1 MSVHLIANSI
11 WHNPGNR
18 GRRLRK
24 GFAAV
29 AWQWHKRASGSVR
42 TLRLVNGMRFNAYP
56 DCVVSSSLIYADWP
70 EHDELMLLRRS
81 LMQSNIVIDVGAN
94 VGHVSLLLADLVGAR
109 NIVAFEPAPRAFGR
123 LTENWILNN
132 FPTDKLFNMA
142 VGASPGAVFIES
154 DEHPTTTLQV
164 SEEPAGARSIRV
176 PLVRLDDY
184 RHEWKGYAVGLLK
197 VDVEGYEPAVFE
209 GAIGVLAEDRPR
221 LIMFESLS
229 GSIDS
234 RIASILTAHR
244 YAVFQLDESG
254 VPDFSRSSA
263 QNLFAVPAEIVASSG
278 RTI

>member
-11 WHNPGNR
+11 WQNPGNR

-42 TLRLVNGMRFNAYP
+42 SLRLVNGMRFNAYP

-81 LMQSNIVIDVGAN
+81 LMPSNIVIDVGAN

-142 VGASPGAVFIES
+142 VGASPGAVFIEN

-164 SEEPAGARSIRV
+164 SEDPAGARSVRV

-184 RHEWKGYAVGLLK
+184 RHEWKGHAVGVLK
-197 VDVEGYEPAVFE
+197 IDVEGYEPAVFE
-209 GAIGVLAEDRPR
+209 GA
-221 LIMFESLS
+221 SLRFS
-229 GSIDS
+229 PHTDMRCFSLTKAVCMTFPAALH
-234 RIASILTAHR
+234 RICSPFRQKSWRAPAARYEASAGRFTAFS
-244 YAVFQLDESG
+244 ADERG
-254 VPDFSRSSA
+254 
-263 QNLFAVPAEIVASSG
+263 
-278 RTI
+278 

>member
-1 MSVHLIANSI
+1 MSVRLIADSI

-24 GFAAV
+24 GLAAV

-42 TLRLVNGMRFNAYP
+42 TVRLVNGMRFNAYP

-70 EHDELMLLRRS
+70 QHNELMLLRRS
-81 LMQSNIVIDVGAN
+81 LMSSDIVIDVGAN
-94 VGHVSLLLADLVGAR
+94 VGHVSLLLADLVGGK
-109 NIVAFEPAPRAFGR
+109 NIVAFEPAPLAFCR
-123 LTENWILNN
+123 LSENWTLNN
-132 FPTDKLFNMA
+132 LPKDKLFNMA
-142 VGASPGAVFIES
+142 VGASPGVVFIEN
-154 DEHPTTTLQV
+154 DDHPTTTLQV
-164 SEEPAGARSIRV
+164 SEAPAGARSVRV

-184 RHEWKGYAVGLLK
+184 RREWEGHAVGLLK
-197 VDVEGYEPAVFE
+197 IDVEGYEPAVFD
-209 GAIGVLAEDRPR
+209 GALGVLAEDRPR

-254 VPDFSRSSA
+254 VPDFSGSSA
-263 QNLFAVPAEIVASSG
+263 QNLFAVPAEIVANSG
-278 RTI
+278 PMA